1 MRNILRWIIL
11 EEKLRNSG
19 FVIILANRV
28 HELGYDYQD
37 IVQKT
42 SLMCY

>member
-1 MRNILRWIIL
+1 MRNILRCIIL
-11 EEKLRNSG
+11 EEMKNSG

-42 SLMCY
+42 SLMYY